1 MTSFLRS
8 CHNYRG
14 RYFNSLVYYIVYL
27 LLKSLVSCFSVWQ
40 TECTCR
46 ATSEPLAFVQF
57 VHYISSSALVWVIPL
72 VRVWLHTFR
81 SPGSKKLLYSPDTD
95 VYHIGLPLLQKFWCL
110 RSAQYHIFTW
120 EEIVISHAILYA
132 ILSQLILTLL
142 LYHLRLVL
150 NIYKLFLYVQGVTT
164 SPFLLDLERL
174 LPYVLHSSIQTLSM
188 PTSNACAYI

>member
-1 MTSFLRS
+1 MSSFSSVPYLHLRGN
-8 CHNYRG
+8 C
-14 RYFNSLVYYIVYL
+14 
-27 LLKSLVSCFSVWQ
+27 
-40 TECTCR
+40 
-46 ATSEPLAFVQF
+46 
-57 VHYISSSALVWVIPL
+57 YIS
-72 VRVWLHTFR
+72 
-81 SPGSKKLLYSPDTD
+81 
-95 VYHIGLPLLQKFWCL
+95 
-110 RSAQYHIFTW
+110 
-120 EEIVISHAILYA
+120 ILYA